1 VDFGKARN
9 LVRDQEVGDPNWP
22 MLYLESEW
30 KDQQIRIVAGR
41 RQRRSCLIADT
52 RNIPEDFR
60 DNLGTSEKWELSGF
74 RGVSDTN
81 EAI

>member
-1 VDFGKARN
+1 LCCRQLGNVPFA
-9 LVRDQEVGDPNWP
+9 
-22 MLYLESEW
+22 
-30 KDQQIRIVAGR
+30 R
-41 RQRRSCLIADT
+41 RQPQLVKKRRIPAHFWISKFGSPQAVDQRSPCLIADT

-60 DNLGTSEKWELSGF
+60 DNFGTSEKWELSGF